1 MVSIAEKK
9 NLSPNVMTFGV
20 LALGCQEYEN
30 AKEFLEG
37 IEAFGY
43 KPNSIIMGTLIDTA
57 CHRKNFKYLLFVMKY
72 MVENKLKPTEQTIKC
87 LKDFSEGLSKV
98 EKPTVC

>member
-1 MVSIAEKK
+1 
-9 NLSPNVMTFGV
+9 MTFGV
-20 LALGCQEYEN
+20 LALGCQNCTE

-43 KPNSIIMGTLIDTA
+43 RPNSVIMGTLIDMA
-57 CHRKNFKYLLFVMKY
+57 CHKQDFEYLLFVMNY
-72 MVENKLKPTEQTIKC
+72 MVENKTKPSEQTVKC
-87 LKDFSEGLSKV
+87 LKNFSKGLSKI